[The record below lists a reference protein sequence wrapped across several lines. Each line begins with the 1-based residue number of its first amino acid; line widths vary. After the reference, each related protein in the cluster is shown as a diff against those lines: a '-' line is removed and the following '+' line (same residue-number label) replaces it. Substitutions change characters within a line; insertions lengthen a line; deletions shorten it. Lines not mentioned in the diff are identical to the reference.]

1 MDIFD
6 KLILASTDEVQ
17 LSIFIKKNN
26 QELYDFLLT
35 QSFSEL
41 SKSKAKIENFI
52 SKNLRI
58 IRHLDFSVESS
69 IIFTT
74 LLLDV
79 SERFNFRLPFQR
91 LYKLLHKNNCEIGN
105 RIEASALFFIGVKR
119 ISDYNDR
126 IEEILE
132 RLSVAYINEEDTE
145 DRIIGTIITFYA
157 QVVHNFSSQNSLG
170 VENIK
175 RKLLSFNETYP
186 FLRNDLVSTVLNIDF
201 TDNVSA
207 FTRIQNLLDV
217 FLKRTKTYSS
227 FIIGFLIEENT
238 QYSLLLEKAKPN
250 FNSIRQISVNQWR
263 KINEDSVFYSL
274 QRGVK
279 ILTEEKQLYSYLYSY
294 GKMHHSKMTSSFAY
308 IPNQL
313 FNDDL
318 NIIDWGCGQGLAS
331 ASFIDY
337 FNSNINK
344 VKNVT
349 LIEPSELA
357 LKRASL
363 HIKKFDKTI
372 DVSTINKDL
381 DSLSTTDFEN
391 NSNVKVHLFSNIL
404 DIDLFSLTQ
413 LIELIKTTFKGENYF
428 VCASPYVN
436 PLKTSRLDSFVKSF
450 STNSNFNLIKEINNR
465 SGEWANN
472 SWTRVIRIFKA
483 NI

>member
-6 KLILASTDEVQ
+6 KLILASADEVQ

-35 QSFSEL
+35 QSFTEL
-41 SKSKAKIENFI
+41 SKSKSKIENYI
-52 SKNLRI
+52 SSNLRI
-58 IRHLDFSVESS
+58 IRHLDFSLEST

-91 LYKLLHKNNCEIGN
+91 LYNLLSNNNCLISN
-105 RIEASALFFIGVKR
+105 RTEASALFFIGIKR

-126 IEEILE
+126 TEEILE
-132 RLSVAYINEEDTE
+132 KLSVAYINEEDTE

-186 FLRNDLVSTVLNIDF
+186 FLKNDLVSTVLHIDF
-201 TDNVSA
+201 TNNVFA
-207 FTRIQNLLDV
+207 FTKIHGLLDV

-227 FIIGFLIEENT
+227 FIRGFLIEENS

-250 FNSIRQISVNQWR
+250 FNSIRQISVNQWQ
-263 KINEDSVFYSL
+263 KINDSSVFFSL

-279 ILTEEKQLYSYLYSY
+279 ILTEEKQLYLYLNSY
-294 GKMHHSKMTSSFAY
+294 GKMHHSKMISSFAFL
-308 IPNQL
+308 PNQI
-313 FNDDL
+313 FDCDL
-318 NIIDWGCGQGLAS
+318 NIYDWGCGQGLAS
-331 ASFIDY
+331 ISFIDH
-337 FNSNINK
+337 FKDNIDK
-344 VKNVT
+344 IKNIT

-363 HIKKFDKTI
+363 HIKRFDKTI

-381 DSLSTTDFEN
+381 DSLSTADFEN
-391 NSNVKVHLFSNIL
+391 NSNVKIHLFSNIL

-413 LIELIKTTFKGENYF
+413 LIELVKMTFKGENYF

-450 STNSNFNLIKEINNR
+450 STNSNFNSIKEINNR
-465 SGEWANN
+465 SGEWDNK

-483 NI
+483 HL